1 MTHLKL
7 TVIGTLLLGAA
18 APTAIASDY
27 VVGRGGVIG
36 GGMKDYRNAV
46 PVPAPKP
53 APSPERDW
61 YVRGDLGF
69 NFYAGDDSEDKLF
82 GGIGF
87 GRYITPSLRADLTMN
102 FKHSDDHN
110 FVGLANIY
118 WDFERH
124 SAFKPYLGLGVG
136 GASFDADDQ
145 NGSRFGLA
153 VSATAGVT
161 IDIMPAIKL
170 DSGYQF
176 LWSDSKATDG
186 DDDHI
191 IRTGL
196 RIDLSP

>member
-7 TVIGTLLLGAA
+7 TVIGALFLGAA
-18 APTAIASDY
+18 ASTAIAGDFA
-27 VVGRGGVIG
+27 VGRGGVIG
-36 GGMKDYRNAV
+36 GGMKDYRNVV
-46 PVPAPKP
+46 PVPAPHP
-53 APSPERDW
+53 ANAPNRDW

-87 GRYITPSLRADLTMN
+87 GRYITPSLRADITTF

-110 FVGLANIY
+110 FVGLANVY

-124 SAFKPYLGLGVG
+124 SAFKPYVGLGIG
-136 GASFDADDQ
+136 GASFDAEGL

-153 VSATAGVT
+153 ASATAGLT
-161 IDIMPAIKL
+161 IDLMPAIKL